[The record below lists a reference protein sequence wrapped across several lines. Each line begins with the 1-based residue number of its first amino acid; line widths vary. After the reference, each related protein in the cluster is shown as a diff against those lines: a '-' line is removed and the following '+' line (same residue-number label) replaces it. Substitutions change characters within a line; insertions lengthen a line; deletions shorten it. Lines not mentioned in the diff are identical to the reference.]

1 MLKLIFVCSAYAF
14 FVTQALSKT
23 LCLSPV
29 WLCDSLKMAYAQSR
43 KEQKKKNR
51 GNVKSHHRT
60 HNVMCRLH
68 RTTPR
73 IKSRLIGCNNAG

>member
-43 KEQKKKNR
+43 KEQQQKKTEEMLKAIIE
-51 GNVKSHHRT
+51 RT
-60 HNVMCRLH
+60 M
-68 RTTPR
+68 
-73 IKSRLIGCNNAG
+73 